1 MKIKLFTRIRRRLIF
16 KIKEIILI
24 KSSPVASKKVTN
36 KVMDIPQTVAE
47 CLETLFEQ
55 CGEDPQR
62 EGLQKTPQR
71 FLKAFKELT
80 QGYRQTLEE
89 VVNGALFACDN
100 NAPVIIENI
109 PFYSLCEHHLLPFFG
124 HCTIAYVPNGKV
136 LGVSKLYRIVN
147 LFARRLQLQERLT
160 QQIGESIR
168 EVTGAREVFVEM
180 IGEHL
185 CVAMR
190 GVQRYASKMR
200 TFYRFGESI
209 DGFPRPSSLNASDFG
224 CLCTKAE
231 AVSGNVGGCNE
242 KYDASLPGLL
252 TVTTKE
258 FPLQIGCYSEEQTR
272 MTPVTLTFKL
282 QLPQRYGIDDDLN
295 STVDYDALMTYLEKG
310 VLQRQFQLLEYAGK
324 EIYEAIQSF
333 LQAHQKQAKVR
344 VTLTKTLSRA
354 LLQDSRFTCGDF

>member
-1 MKIKLFTRIRRRLIF
+1 
-16 KIKEIILI
+16 
-24 KSSPVASKKVTN
+24 
-36 KVMDIPQTVAE
+36 MDEPPIVRE
-47 CLETLFEQ
+47 CLKQLFEH

-89 VVNGALFACDN
+89 VINGALFECSND
-100 NAPVIIENI
+100 APVVVENI

-124 HCTIAYVPNGKV
+124 HCTIAYSPNGKV

-160 QQIGESIR
+160 QRIGESIR
-168 EVTGAREVFVEM
+168 EVTGARGIFVEVV
-180 IGEHL
+180 GEHL

-190 GVQRYASKMR
+190 GVQRYHSQMR
-200 TFYRFGESI
+200 TFYRFGEPI
-209 DGFPRPSSLNASDFG
+209 EDFPRPSASDASDFG

-242 KYDASLPGLL
+242 KHDASSPGLL

-258 FPLQIGCYSEEQTR
+258 FPLKIGCYPEEQTR
-272 MTPVTLTFKL
+272 TTTVTLTLAL
-282 QLPQRYGIDDDLN
+282 QLPQHYGTVDDLS
-295 STVDYDALMTYLEKG
+295 STVDYDALLTHLEKT
-310 VLQRQFQLLEYAGK
+310 VLQRRFQLLEYAVR
-324 EIYEAIQSF
+324 EIYSAIQTF
-333 LQAHQKQAKVR
+333 LQARHKRAKVR
-344 VTLTKTLSRA
+344 VTLTKTLSHA